1 MSTNS
6 RIGIENEDGS
16 INSVYCHWDGYLAGV
31 GYTLLMNYSDRIS
44 LETLI
49 RMGNVSS
56 LGENL
61 YPQGAHTFKSPEEGV
76 TVFYGRDRGEIGQD
90 YEISPSLVEFVAEVG
105 EGGIDVMSGE
115 EFGYVLRRDG
125 TWTIVDRYADKV
137 IEENG
142 DDEIVLARAEL
153 IRNVRRKPLGG

>member
-16 INSVYCHWDGYLAGV
+16 IRSVYCHWDGYIAAV
-31 GYTLLMNYSDRIS
+31 GYTLLLNYSDRKV
-44 LETLI
+44 LGDLI
-49 RMGNVSS
+49 DLGNISS
-56 LGENL
+56 LGKNL
-61 YPQGAHTFKSPEEGV
+61 YPKGDHTFESPEDDV
-76 TVFYGRDRGEIGQD
+76 TVFYGRDRNESDQSA
-90 YEISPSLVEFVAEVG
+90 EISPSLVEFVAEVG
-105 EGGIDVMSGE
+105 EGGE

-153 IRNVRRKPLGG
+153 IRNVRRTQLGG

>member
-6 RIGIENEDGS
+6 RIGIENKDGS
-16 INSVYCHWDGYLAGV
+16 INSVYCHWDGYLGGV
-31 GYTLLMNYSDRIS
+31 GYTLLMNYSDRVS

-49 RMGNVSS
+49 RMGNISS
-56 LGENL
+56 LGEKL
-61 YPQGAHTFKSPEEGV
+61 YPQGAHTFESPEEGV
-76 TVFYGRDRGEIGQD
+76 TVFYGRDRGEAEQD

-105 EGGIDVMSGE
+105 EGGE

-153 IRNVRRKPLGG
+153 IRNIRRSNLG

>member
-16 INSVYCHWDGYLAGV
+16 IRSVYCHWDGYIAGV
-31 GYTLLMNYSDRIS
+31 GYTLLLNYSDRKV
-44 LETLI
+44 LGDLI
-49 RMGNVSS
+49 DLGNISS
-56 LGENL
+56 LGKNL
-61 YPQGAHTFKSPEEGV
+61 YPKGDHTFESPEEGV
-76 TVFYGRDRGEIGQD
+76 TVFYGRDRGEIEQD
-90 YEISPSLVEFVAEVG
+90 YEISPSLVEFVAEIG
-105 EGGIDVMSGE
+105 EGGE

-153 IRNVRRKPLGG
+153 IRNVRRTQLGG